1 MNIAQ
6 LICKLSSCFP
16 DHLTLSEHAC
26 SSSYR
31 GLGRKWQKTGR
42 FVKTLTD
49 RELQRI
55 REKSRS
61 VKKHNRPTYA

>member
-6 LICKLSSCFP
+6 LICKLSSYFP

-26 SSSYR
+26 SSPYR
-31 GLGRKWQKTGR
+31 GLWQKRAKNGC

-49 RELQRI
+49 KELQQI
-55 REKSRS
+55 REKSGS